1 MDIQA
6 VASAALEFLR
16 MLFQLVE
23 WAFKTAFNEPLSGIV
38 TGGFLFIL
46 GRFGKALEAAGILIV
61 VIALAVLI
69 INALGLK
76 IPWPQ
81 S

>member
-1 MDIQA
+1 
-6 VASAALEFLR
+6 
-16 MLFQLVE
+16 LVE
-23 WAFKTAFNEPLSGIV
+23 WAFKTAFSNPLSGLV
-38 TGGFLFIL
+38 VGGFLFIL

-61 VIALAVLI
+61 VVALAVLI

-76 IPWPQ
+76 LPWP

>member
-6 VASAALEFLR
+6 VVSAALEFLK

-23 WAFKTAFNEPLSGIV
+23 WAFKTAFNNPLSGIV
-38 TGGFLFIL
+38 VGGFLIIL
-46 GRFGKALEAAGILIV
+46 GRLGKALEATGILIV
-61 VIALAVLI
+61 VIALAVLV

-76 IPWPQ
+76 LPWL

>member
-1 MDIQA
+1 
-6 VASAALEFLR
+6 
-16 MLFQLVE
+16 MLFQAVE
-23 WAFKTAFNEPLSGIV
+23 VAFKTAFSDPISGVII
-38 TGGFLFIL
+38 GAFLFL
-46 GRFGKALEAAGILIV
+46 MGRLAKALEAAGILII

-76 IPWPQ
+76 VPWP

>member
-1 MDIQA
+1 MDVQT
-6 VASAALEFLR
+6 VASTALEFLK
-16 MLFQLVE
+16 MVFQLVE
-23 WAFKTAFNEPLSGIV
+23 WAFKTAFNSPLSGLV
-38 TGGFLFIL
+38 VGGFLFIL

-61 VIALAVLI
+61 VVALAVLI

-76 IPWPQ
+76 LPWL

>member
-1 MDIQA
+1 MDVQT
-6 VASAALEFLR
+6 VASTALEFLK
-16 MLFQLVE
+16 MVFQLVE
-23 WAFKTAFNEPLSGIV
+23 WAFKTAFNNPLSGLV
-38 TGGFLFIL
+38 VGGFLFIL

-61 VIALAVLI
+61 VVALAVLI

-76 IPWPQ
+76 LPWL

>member
-1 MDIQA
+1 MDVQT
-6 VASAALEFLR
+6 VASTALEFLK
-16 MLFQLVE
+16 MVFQLVE
-23 WAFKTAFNEPLSGIV
+23 WAFKTAFSNPLSGLV
-38 TGGFLFIL
+38 VGGFLFIL

-61 VIALAVLI
+61 VVALAVLI

-76 IPWPQ
+76 LPWP

>member
-1 MDIQA
+1 MDVQA
-6 VASAALEFLR
+6 VVSASLEFLR

-23 WAFKTAFNEPLSGIV
+23 WAFKTAFSNPLSGLV
-38 TGGFLFIL
+38 VGGFLYIL

-61 VIALAVLI
+61 VIALAVLV

-76 IPWPQ
+76 LPWPQ